1 MAKSRIGPFALE
13 VALSPAQG
21 TGQVFRGVHV
31 EQRKLAALRVFK
43 VPMGMTPESRQAYAD
58 QLEELKR
65 LRHPGIVRCFGGGFD
80 TRSAYLAYQLVDGE
94 SLESLIDRR
103 ERLPWETALEYSR
116 QIVEAFQHAHEAEWY
131 HGRLKPD
138 KVLIGSDGVVKVC
151 DWRREAISFALGER
165 RPSADQLKFTAPEA
179 LNGSPGNEKSD
190 LYSIG
195 AVMYYMLT
203 GQPPFDGDDQ
213 NLKRL
218 IVENP
223 VPDVGKLVLDC
234 PVWLSAIITQL
245 LSKDP
250 ADRPYSATALLL
262 AFKEAEKRQ
271 SQGVGVLQHATGGF
285 SPIKLQTNREEA
297 ERVLG
302 VKKKKKRKQR
312 ETSLLDQTWVLLLGL
327 IGAIAAIVW
336 FLLPFSEATLREKA
350 EALLPPNSDEW
361 SDWQDAR
368 NDYMLQL
375 VDRFPD
381 GENATWANKQIAWV
395 NARGRQRQL
404 ERDNRLNRQTK
415 WTDPERQYWRAW
427 EFEQFGDLWTARDR
441 YRAILKLFS
450 DSEEAAELCYLSKE
464 GLARIQAEGQMPSK
478 LSEFVEQ
485 KLEQAKE
492 DYDAARIQKAR
503 EIWESILQL
512 YAQNEELEAQVSLAR
527 ERLNDLGSP

>member
-13 VALSPAQG
+13 VPLAPARG

-80 TRSAYLAYQLVDGE
+80 TRSAYLAYQLVEGE
-94 SLESLIDRR
+94 SLESLLDRR
-103 ERLPWETALEYSR
+103 ERLPWETALEYSQ
-116 QIVEAFQHAHEAEWY
+116 QIVEAVQHAHQSEWY

-138 KVLIGSDGVVKVC
+138 KVLVARDGVVKVC

-165 RPSADQLKFTAPEA
+165 RPSVDQLKFTAPEA
-179 LNGSPGNEKSD
+179 LNGGEGNEKAD
-190 LYSIG
+190 LYSVG
-195 AVMYYMLT
+195 ALMYFMLT
-203 GQPPFDGDDQ
+203 GQPPFGGDDQ
-213 NLKRL
+213 NLKRT

-223 VPDVGKLVLDC
+223 VPDVGKSVLDC
-234 PVWLSAIITQL
+234 PVWLSAIIGQL

-250 ADRPYSATALLL
+250 AERPYSATALLL

-285 SPIKLQTNREEA
+285 SPIKLQTSREEA
-297 ERVLG
+297 EKVLG

-312 ETSLLDQTWVLLLGL
+312 ETSFLDQTWVLLLGF
-327 IGAIAAIVW
+327 IGAVAAVVW
-336 FLLPFSEATLREKA
+336 FLLPFSEATLRKKA

-368 NDYMLQL
+368 SDYMSQL
-375 VDRFPD
+375 VDRFPE
-381 GENATWANKQIAWV
+381 GENADWANQRIAWV
-395 NARGRQRQL
+395 NARGRQREL
-404 ERDNRLNRQTK
+404 ERENRLNRQTK

-427 EFEQFGDLWTARDR
+427 EFEQFGDLWTARDK

-450 DSEEAAELCYLSKE
+450 KSEDAVDLCYLSKE
-464 GLARIQAEGQMPSK
+464 ALERINAKGQVPSELK
-478 LSEFVEQ
+478 QFVERR
-485 KLEQAKE
+485 LEQAKE
-492 DYDAARIQKAR
+492 DYDAARIQQAR
-503 EIWESILQL
+503 ETWESILQL
-512 YAQNEELEAQVSLAR
+512 YAQKEEVEAQVAEAR
-527 ERLNDLGSP
+527 ERLSDLGSP